1 MLCASRSQW
10 TDTVTLTHTVVLS
23 RQLSAPQR
31 HTHAL
36 TDSHTLTYSLINM
49 YSQAHSHS
57 SSYTLTSTRTQSPSH
72 TLIHFHTHS
81 HNSLTHTPSLTLTCT
96 HSLSHTLRPA
106 GSAECSVVGNLEPGP
121 ASPWG
126 RRLCEPSQAPSSP
139 NSSVSLDKLPPA
151 EPRFSHVHSGDH
163 DTLCRAVLN
172 VR

>member
-57 SSYTLTSTRTQSPSH
+57 SSYTH
-72 TLIHFHTHS
+72 KHTHTVTLAHPHSLLYTFSQFS
-81 HNSLTHTPSLTLTCT
+81 HT
-96 HSLSHTLRPA
+96 HSLSDTHMHTLTLTHTQACRVCRVLGP
-106 GSAECSVVGNLEPGP
+106 GESGTWPRLSVGAEAL
-121 ASPWG
+121 
-126 RRLCEPSQAPSSP
+126 
-139 NSSVSLDKLPPA
+139 
-151 EPRFSHVHSGDH
+151 
-163 DTLCRAVLN
+163 
-172 VR
+172 